1 MYESRLESYVVRK
14 VKEAGGRSFKWVCPG
29 VTGVPDRICI
39 FPGGRI
45 IFVELKR
52 PGLKNGLS
60 PRQEKMRSLLSAFGC
75 DIRRVSEKSEVQ
87 KLISEAQ
94 NEI

>member
-1 MYESRLESYVVRK
+1 MYESGLENYVVKK
-14 VKEAGGRSFKWVCPG
+14 VKDAGGRSFKWVCPG
-29 VTGVPDRICI
+29 VTGVPDRICV

-45 IFVELKR
+45 IFLELKR

-60 PRQEKMRSLLSAFGC
+60 PRQEK
-75 DIRRVSEKSEVQ
+75 SEVQ
-87 KLISEAQ
+87 KLILEAQ